1 MALLKCRPGQIAGI
15 AESAVSLIEVEEFRL
30 TIAATGWQRVHLR
43 IAVTADGEKVEPA
56 IVIKVCEG
64 RAPLYVRQRGQ
75 RDAGLVGDIGE
86 IPVSVIAV
94 EIVVFIGEIR
104 GVNRGAP
111 GVIVIA
117 NGDAHGGL
125 FGTVFTD
132 RRAGLESDLFEFS
145 IAKILVEKAGSGIV
159 GDVNIRA
166 AGIIEIRPDNAH
178 AVVTIG
184 VAYACGFRNI
194 GESSVAIIVEQSV
207 TRAFEAARPALH
219 VDAAVFAV
227 GRGAEAGQIVEME
240 IDVVG
245 NHEIEKTVA
254 IVVAKSSASRPAAV
268 GNAGFASDIGE
279 GAVAIIFVKDVAAE
293 ASDVEIGPA
302 VVVVVSHRAAH
313 GKARSRQ
320 AGFGGDIGERAVVII
335 VVQSALARLS
345 LDGHSDSGGIGE
357 IDVEPAIAIVVK
369 KNYAAAHGFHDVFL
383 RRVGGVLKSDAR
395 FGGDVFELWYGACR
409 AFDGFGVRRRRRL
422 RVTALSASPAR
433 GEMEQQS
440 EAKEHAKGSFSQRN
454 SEGVVITDV
463 PWDAARSTRDS
474 LLSVPCKFAIR
485 DRLPQCVIPCDKR
498 LVVGS
503 GRSRSAGARGQRPR
517 DAPPLPERCRRR
529 ARACPIGSA
538 RFRFPDEWRLRN
550 EKGRS
555 LRLAWLAAD
564 RHSQGQ
570 FSRPDRRERASE
582 QR

>member
-245 NHEIEKTVA
+245 NHEVEKTVA
-254 IVVAKSSASRPAAV
+254 IVVAKSSAGRPAAV
-268 GNAGFASDIGE
+268 GNTGFGSDIGE

-293 ASDVEIGPA
+293 AGDVEIGPA
-302 VVVVVSHRAAH
+302 VVV
-313 GKARSRQ
+313 
-320 AGFGGDIGERAVVII
+320 

-395 FGGDVFELWYGACR
+395 FGGDVFELWHGACR
-409 AFDGFGVRRRRRL
+409 AFDGFGVRRRRRRL
-422 RVTALSASPAR
+422 RVTALSASQAR

-517 DAPPLPERCRRR
+517 DASPLPERCRRR

-550 EKGRS
+550 EKGRL

-582 QR
+582 RR

>member
-166 AGIIEIRPDNAH
+166 AGIIEIGPDNAH
-178 AVVTIG
+178 AIVSIG
-184 VAYACGFRNI
+184 VAYARGFRNI
-194 GESSVAIIVEQSV
+194 GESAVAIVVEQSI
-207 TRAFEAARPALH
+207 TSAFEAARPALH

-227 GRGAEAGQIVEME
+227 GRRAEAWQIIEMKV
-240 IDVVG
+240 DVVG
-245 NHEIEKTVA
+245 DHKVEKTVA
-254 IVVAKSSASRPAAV
+254 IVVAKGGARGPPAV
-268 GNAGFASDIGE
+268 GNAGFGGDIAK
-279 GAVAIIFVKDVAAE
+279 GAVAIILVKDVAAE
-293 ASDVEIGPA
+293 ASDVEIGPPI
-302 VVVVVSHRAAH
+302 VVVVSHRATH
-313 GKARSRQ
+313 GKAWSRE
-320 AGFGGDIGERAVVII
+320 AGFGSDIGERAVVIV
-335 VVQSALARLS
+335 VVQSGLARLS
-345 LDGHSDSGGIGE
+345 LNGHSDGGGIGE
-357 IDVEPAIAIVVK
+357 INVEPAIAIVVK
-369 KNYAAAHGFHDVFL
+369 KNYAAAH
-383 RRVGGVLKSDAR
+383 
-395 FGGDVFELWYGACR
+395 
-409 AFDGFGVRRRRRL
+409 
-422 RVTALSASPAR
+422 
-433 GEMEQQS
+433 
-440 EAKEHAKGSFSQRN
+440 
-454 SEGVVITDV
+454 
-463 PWDAARSTRDS
+463 
-474 LLSVPCKFAIR
+474 
-485 DRLPQCVIPCDKR
+485 
-498 LVVGS
+498 
-503 GRSRSAGARGQRPR
+503 
-517 DAPPLPERCRRR
+517 
-529 ARACPIGSA
+529 
-538 RFRFPDEWRLRN
+538 
-550 EKGRS
+550 
-555 LRLAWLAAD
+555 
-564 RHSQGQ
+564 
-570 FSRPDRRERASE
+570 
-582 QR
+582 